1 MDSVKLDPKKFYP
14 RLSKIHKYFINNFK
28 NLDCLVFPRG
38 KFIQNDTNCEQ
49 TKTSNLHEYILG
61 YDFTESLIVIT
72 KKRIIFF
79 LASKKFMLIENM
91 LKPKEITLEIKLF
104 LRNPNGNNEETLEK
118 IFDLVIKDNNNEFN
132 KMKIGML
139 NEKGIG
145 NLINEFWNFLKT
157 KENNYEI
164 FYLPQITNEFF
175 IIKDNEE
182 LENIK
187 ISSKFAC
194 TLLNY
199 LNQKFENIID
209 NEKKISHFDICND
222 IKKISENSNFQKKF
236 LEKNKNYKIN
246 FNFLEI
252 NNLIIQSGGNY
263 NLSNQCENDKNY
275 LNSDVIICK
284 ASTKYHDYNSNIIR
298 TYMIDA
304 DKEQQKN
311 YKILLE
317 AFNKLENNL
326 KEGEIISKVYENVL
340 NEIISR
346 DSNLIENLCNNFG
359 NGIGLEFNNEKLII
373 NNENKEI
380 IKKGM
385 VFNIKISFEN
395 LKKNDFVY
403 SLQIAD
409 TIVVKSSNEIENFTS
424 NVSKELSEIHYNF
437 SDDEENSEK
446 NNEFKD
452 EIANIIKNADYNRIE
467 TRHGKKTN
475 DEKLK
480 NVEKRKEHQM
490 ILLKKKNEN
499 LRNKMLNHSSDLKE
513 EIGETKINLS
523 NVKSYENKN
532 NFPSNLS
539 NTKIFIDKK
548 NFTILLPIFKKIVPF
563 HIALIKNATKS
574 EDGNLTVLRINF
586 ITPISQYDFGE
597 IKYENPVFIRDISY
611 KHKDNKIITDLMNDI
626 RELIKNYKIKQQ
638 EIKEKNDLVKQEHLI
653 LLKGK
658 NIQLRDVIIRPGMSN
673 KKTIGN
679 LEAHQNGFRFF
690 NQKGD
695 KCEIIYKNIKHAF
708 LQPCE
713 NELITLIHFHLK
725 NQIMLGK
732 KKTLDIQF
740 YKEAGSQADDLN
752 IRHRGN
758 DYEEYEIEL
767 KERQHRER
775 INNEFYK
782 FTKNVQ
788 ELNGFEFD
796 VPFREMEFTGVP
808 NRSNVVLLP
817 TKYCLVSLVE
827 TPVFVI
833 TLSEVDIVYFER
845 VSQSLKNFDMTFIF
859 KDLSKQPHRI
869 TAIPMEHLDMLKT
882 WLDDNDILYG
892 EGLYNIHW
900 PKMLQKIKSDPKQ
913 FLDEGGWNF
922 IQENDDSES
931 SSESREK
938 DSDYNMDEEEE
949 DEDDS
954 SDEEYEEEDVESE
967 SKGSG
972 EGESALSEKGLSWEE
987 LEKKAIKSDKEHAKK
1002 YKDEDEKKGKKKGRK

>member
-72 KKRIIFF
+72 KKRVIFF

-104 LRNPNGNNEETLEK
+104 LRNPNGNNNETLEK

-145 NLINEFWNFLKT
+145 NLINEFWDFLKT

-222 IKKISENSNFQKKF
+222 IKKISESQNFQKKF

-263 NLSNQCENDKNY
+263 NLSNSCENDKNY

-284 ASTKYHDYNSNIIR
+284 ASTKYHDYNSNVIR

-317 AFNKLENNL
+317 AFNKLESNL

-346 DSNLIENLCNNFG
+346 DSNLVENLANNFG
-359 NGIGLEFNNEKLII
+359 NGIGLEFNNEKLVI

-380 IKKGM
+380 IKRGM

-409 TIVVKSSNEIENFTS
+409 TIVVKSSNEIENFTN

-467 TRHGKKTN
+467 TRHGKKIN

-480 NVEKRKEHQM
+480 NV
-490 ILLKKKNEN
+490 
-499 LRNKMLNHSSDLKE
+499 
-513 EIGETKINLS
+513 
-523 NVKSYENKN
+523 
-532 NFPSNLS
+532 
-539 NTKIFIDKK
+539 
-548 NFTILLPIFKKIVPF
+548 
-563 HIALIKNATKS
+563 
-574 EDGNLTVLRINF
+574 
-586 ITPISQYDFGE
+586 
-597 IKYENPVFIRDISY
+597 
-611 KHKDNKIITDLMNDI
+611 
-626 RELIKNYKIKQQ
+626 
-638 EIKEKNDLVKQEHLI
+638 
-653 LLKGK
+653 
-658 NIQLRDVIIRPGMSN
+658 
-673 KKTIGN
+673 
-679 LEAHQNGFRFF
+679 
-690 NQKGD
+690 
-695 KCEIIYKNIKHAF
+695 
-708 LQPCE
+708 
-713 NELITLIHFHLK
+713 
-725 NQIMLGK
+725 
-732 KKTLDIQF
+732 
-740 YKEAGSQADDLN
+740 
-752 IRHRGN
+752 
-758 DYEEYEIEL
+758 
-767 KERQHRER
+767 
-775 INNEFYK
+775 
-782 FTKNVQ
+782 
-788 ELNGFEFD
+788 
-796 VPFREMEFTGVP
+796 
-808 NRSNVVLLP
+808 
-817 TKYCLVSLVE
+817 
-827 TPVFVI
+827 
-833 TLSEVDIVYFER
+833 
-845 VSQSLKNFDMTFIF
+845 
-859 KDLSKQPHRI
+859 
-869 TAIPMEHLDMLKT
+869 
-882 WLDDNDILYG
+882 
-892 EGLYNIHW
+892 
-900 PKMLQKIKSDPKQ
+900 
-913 FLDEGGWNF
+913 
-922 IQENDDSES
+922 
-931 SSESREK
+931 
-938 DSDYNMDEEEE
+938 
-949 DEDDS
+949 
-954 SDEEYEEEDVESE
+954 
-967 SKGSG
+967 
-972 EGESALSEKGLSWEE
+972 
-987 LEKKAIKSDKEHAKK
+987 
-1002 YKDEDEKKGKKKGRK
+1002 